1 MLEDW
6 RVAIFAPDLPC
17 PVKVSEKRIEEMM
30 DLIQVSR

>member
-17 PVKVSEKRIEEMM
+17 PVKVSEKKIEEMM
-30 DLIQVSR
+30 G